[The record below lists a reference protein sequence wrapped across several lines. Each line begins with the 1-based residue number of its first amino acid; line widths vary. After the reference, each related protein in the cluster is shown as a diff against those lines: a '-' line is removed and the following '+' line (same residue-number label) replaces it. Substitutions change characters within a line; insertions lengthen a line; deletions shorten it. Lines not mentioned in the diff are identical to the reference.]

1 MDCFSSLKKLASSIG
16 ISIQLYKNETLIDTT
31 EIPFLPNPAYYYVKP
46 YIHIGRPLS
55 LISTQDAL
63 LCGYIEIVNTDY
75 FLCIGPAVP
84 FEYTINQARSIL
96 CDMDISDAHT
106 GELLSACYEYPRMN
120 TDMFANFLEFV
131 AEFVN
136 PDQKDLKIQISNKYN
151 LFDVKDSKDLDT
163 DEENSALEIENQMM
177 DMIKYGKIDELRQF
191 LQTSIP
197 MRSLSLPM
205 LTPSTIR
212 SAKNILIASSSLAS
226 RVAVSQG
233 VDYDTAVSLSDY
245 YIHRVESLNN
255 YNDIIA
261 LISTMQLDYTTRI
274 ATVLHPHSESYLINQ
289 IYDYVASHLHERIST
304 KDVADALSMNGSYL
318 TKIFRQETG
327 QSIMEYIHKQKIR
340 EACYLLESS
349 NLNYVVIADKLGYSS
364 QQHFQKVF
372 KSVMNMTPGKYR
384 SLNSDHDIV

>member
-1 MDCFSSLKKLASSIG
+1 
-16 ISIQLYKNETLIDTT
+16 
-31 EIPFLPNPAYYYVKP
+31 
-46 YIHIGRPLS
+46 
-55 LISTQDAL
+55 
-63 LCGYIEIVNTDY
+63 
-75 FLCIGPAVP
+75 
-84 FEYTINQARSIL
+84 
-96 CDMDISDAHT
+96 MDISDAHT